1 MVTMDM
7 WTSRSRPGR
16 QLAIA
21 LLCATMG
28 AVLLAALHGGEAS
41 RDAKAAGLLG
51 VILVVIGVGAGLTAG
66 GQTVTVDP
74 RARSVTVTDAR
85 LLGGTR
91 TRTIVATD
99 IREVGIG
106 YLGRSS
112 NHVRTY
118 YLNLKLRDGHDYSLF
133 APGRFYPGSS
143 DRSTVEGWRR
153 RLAESLALPT

>member
-153 RLAESLALPT
+153 RLAESLALPA

>member
-1 MVTMDM
+1 MEV

-21 LLCATMG
+21 LLCATIG
-28 AVLLAALHGGEAS
+28 AVLLAALHGGDVS
-41 RDAKAAGLLG
+41 RDAKAARLLG
-51 VILVVIGVGAGLTAG
+51 VVLVVIGVGAGLTAG
-66 GQTVTVDP
+66 TQTVTVDP

-118 YLNLKLRDGHDYSLF
+118 YLNLKLRDGHDYPLF

-143 DRSTVEGWRR
+143 DRATVEGWRR
-153 RLAESLALPT
+153 RLAESLALPA

>member
-1 MVTMDM
+1 MVTMEM

-41 RDAKAAGLLG
+41 RDAKAARLLG
-51 VILVVIGVGAGLTAG
+51 VILVVIGAGAGLTAG
-66 GQTVTVDP
+66 AQTVTVDP

-85 LLGGTR
+85 LLGGTK
-91 TRTIVATD
+91 TRTLAATD

-118 YLNLKLRDGHDYSLF
+118 YLNLKLRDGHDYPLF

-153 RLAESLALPT
+153 RFAESLALPT

>member
-85 LLGGTR
+85 LLGGTK
-91 TRTIVATD
+91 TRTLAATD

-153 RLAESLALPT
+153 RLAESLALPA